1 LFDGIPLRNKG
12 EPTMIFGVPGTIY
25 GVPRT
30 IFGVPKVVAGVPG
43 RKLGKIEERLLAL
56 KCVNYSFIFCE
67 V

>member
-1 LFDGIPLRNKG
+1 
-12 EPTMIFGVPGTIY
+12 MIFGVPGTIY

>member
-12 EPTMIFGVPGTIY
+12 EPTTIFGIPGTIY
-25 GVPRT
+25 GEPTT
-30 IFGVPKVVAGVPG
+30 IFGVPKLVAGVPG

>member
-1 LFDGIPLRNKG
+1 
-12 EPTMIFGVPGTIY
+12 MIFGVPGTIY

-56 KCVNYSFIFCE
+56 K
-67 V
+67 